1 MKITYT
7 QIYTAWF
14 RIGLFTFGGGYA
26 MLPMIQKEVI
36 DSRHWATE
44 EEIMDY
50 YAVGQCTPGVIA
62 VNTATFVGYH
72 IKGVWGGII
81 ATLGVVSPS
90 LIIIS
95 LISALI
101 QNFSSYPVVQH
112 ALNGIEV
119 AVCVLMFTSIE
130 KLAKKGVKG
139 VSGWLL
145 FLGAFVLSYFTSVST
160 VLLVVIAGA
169 IGYAL
174 YTIEH
179 RKEKKA

>member
-1 MKITYT
+1 MNSTAELYT
-7 QIYTAWF
+7 SWF
-14 RIGLFTFGGGYA
+14 RIGMFTFGGGYA

-36 DSRHWATE
+36 DNHHWATE

-62 VNTATFVGYH
+62 VNTATFVGYKTAG
-72 IKGVWGGII
+72 IWGGII

-101 QNFSSYPVVQH
+101 RNFSSYPVVQH

-130 KLAKKGVKG
+130 KLVKSGVKG

-160 VLLVVIAGA
+160 VLLVMIAGA
-169 IGYAL
+169 IGYVL

>member
-1 MKITYT
+1 MNSTAELYT
-7 QIYTAWF
+7 SWF
-14 RIGLFTFGGGYA
+14 RIGMFTFGGGYA

-62 VNTATFVGYH
+62 VNTATFVGYKTAG
-72 IKGVWGGII
+72 IWGGII

-101 QNFSSYPVVQH
+101 RNFSSYPVVQH

-130 KLAKKGVKG
+130 KLVKSGVKG

-160 VLLVVIAGA
+160 VLLVMIAGA
-169 IGYAL
+169 IGYVL